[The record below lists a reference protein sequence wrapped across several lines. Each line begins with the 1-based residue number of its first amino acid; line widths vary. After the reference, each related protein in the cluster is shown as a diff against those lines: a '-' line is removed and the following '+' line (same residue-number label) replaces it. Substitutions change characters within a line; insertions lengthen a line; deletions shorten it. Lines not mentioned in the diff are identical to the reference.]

1 MDQFNG
7 RSHRFYS
14 PGVNEMDEENLYPP
28 LSGGLYNHNRLN
40 RMTFFSTTSSNSS
53 LASGLS
59 DTNFINLEQTAATG
73 NSSSSS
79 TTNRF
84 GFSDGLMNHEHT
96 DNDRQHLNVV
106 RTNSSHNSSRFM
118 YNPLNVYDA
127 GENLPPVANS
137 EHYRQTYSPNFI
149 QNTSDSISND
159 SGVSPYCSIVSFQN
173 NMNGQNFC
181 IDCRYNHI
189 MISGQVC
196 SCNCHNESKEV
207 TTTSILNFSANMR
220 SAHFLNRPLSSDNY
234 PTPTKY
240 SWNSTS
246 SLSESMTHPVLPPL
260 TNALTEQCNHNPV
273 NNHNTFRY
281 FGVSSPITTDNSPSG
296 YDSSNDS
303 PSPSALELTGD
314 VRTVNFVSHDQPP
327 LRT

>member
-7 RSHRFYS
+7 RLHRFYS
-14 PGVNEMDEENLYPP
+14 PIASEIDEENVYPP

-59 DTNFINLEQTAATG
+59 DTNFTNLEQTAATG
-73 NSSSSS
+73 NSNS

-84 GFSDGLMNHEHT
+84 GFSDGLINLEHST
-96 DNDRQHLNVV
+96 SDRQHLNAVW
-106 RTNSSHNSSRFM
+106 TNNSHSSSRFM
-118 YNPLNVYDA
+118 CNPLNVYDVD
-127 GENLPPVANS
+127 ENLPSVTNY
-137 EHYRQTYSPNFI
+137 EQYKQTYSRNFI
-149 QNTSDSISND
+149 QNTNDTISND
-159 SGVSPYCSIVSFQN
+159 TEASPYCSIVSFQN

-181 IDCRYNHI
+181 VNCRYNHV
-189 MISGQVC
+189 MMNGQLC

-207 TTTSILNFSANMR
+207 MTTPILNFNNNPKN
-220 SAHFLNRPLSSDNY
+220 AHYINRPLSPDNY
-234 PTPTKY
+234 PTPTKH

-260 TNALTEQCNHNPV
+260 TNALTEQRNNNSV

-281 FGVSSPITTDNSPSG
+281 FGVSSSIATDDSPSG
-296 YDSSNDS
+296 YESS
-303 PSPSALELTGD
+303 SPSALDITGD

-327 LRT
+327 LIT